1 MTGTGQVGLL
11 GFSKQN
17 KTKMTN
23 PNHNQ
28 NNSLVNQIVNQISLN
43 GGDGLAE
50 AVRLMLN
57 HAMQIE
63 RSNALGAKPYER
75 SDERKGYANGFKPK
89 TIQTRLGNLTV
100 AVPQV
105 RDAEIDFYPS
115 ALERGCRSERALTA
129 TIAEMYIKGVSTR
142 DVTHVLQN
150 LAGTLQISSMQ
161 VSRATAQLDEEL
173 NLWRNRP
180 LDGIQYPYLILD
192 ARYEK
197 VRREGVVLDSAVL
210 VATGVDATGH
220 RSIIGIS
227 VALGEAE
234 THWKDFLTSLQDRG
248 LKGVTYIVSDS
259 HKGLAAARV
268 ARFPG
273 IPWQRCQ
280 FHLQQNAIQYV
291 PKVSM
296 RIAVAEELRNVL
308 QAQTRELADARLQV
322 MVSKYAKSA
331 PKLSAWL
338 QENVIESLTVFSLP
352 MEHRTRM
359 RTSNLAERL
368 NQEIKRRTRVV
379 RVFPNEK
386 ALLRLVTALLNEI
399 SDQWE
404 TSSNIYL
411 NMNPPS
417 LQYAA

>member
-1 MTGTGQVGLL
+1 LL
-11 GFSKQN
+11 GFGKSN

-28 NNSLVNQIVNQISLN
+28 NDSLLNQIVNQISLN
-43 GGDGLAE
+43 GGDSLAE

-75 SDERKGYANGFKPK
+75 SDKRKGRANGFKPK
-89 TIQTRLGNLTV
+89 TVDTRLGKITV

-142 DVTHVLQN
+142 DVTGVLQN
-150 LAGTLQISSMQ
+150 LAGTLHISSMQ
-161 VSRATAQLDEEL
+161 VSRATAELDEHL

-180 LDGIQYPYLILD
+180 LDTIEYPYLILD

-197 VRREGVVLDSAVL
+197 VRLDGLVRDCAVL
-210 VATGVDATGH
+210 VASGVDATGH
-220 RSIIGIS
+220 RSILGVS
-227 VALGEAE
+227 VALSEAE

-259 HKGLAAARV
+259 HKGIAAARI

-273 IPWQRCQ
+273 VPWQRCQ
-280 FHLQQNAIQYV
+280 FHLQQNATQYV

-296 RIAVAEELRNVL
+296 RTVVAAELRDVL
-308 QAQTRELADARLQV
+308 QAKTRELADARLQI
-322 MVSKYAKSA
+322 MVSKYAKTA

-338 QENVIESLTVFSLP
+338 QENVIESLTVFALP
-352 MEHRTRM
+352 VEHRARM
-359 RTSNLAERL
+359 RTSNLAERI

-386 ALLRLVTALLNEI
+386 SLLRLVTAILSEI
-399 SDQWE
+399 NDQWE